1 MTAGLKILISSL
13 GVVGVG
19 GAVATPLTLWQTGYL
34 TIEGSNSTVTTS
46 SQESSS
52 LASPVSSPREGNCV
66 IVDEESVK
74 DILTGLSKQEN
85 SYIAISCNKT
95 GEKLNNWTGFFPS
108 NMLVDEF
115 TSGANISITTETLN
129 ADDVEGGLV
138 GEANYRTTFKGYS
151 FTEETV
157 IGDWGDEVKT
167 IGQKALTVVKVV
179 KKDKECGPFYLL
191 FNNQVSK

>member
-46 SQESSS
+46 SQASNS
-52 LASPVSSPREGNCV
+52 LDSAFSSPQGGNCV

-74 DILTGLSKQEN
+74 DILTGLTVDAK
-85 SYIAISCNKT
+85 SYIAISCNGT

-115 TSGANISITTETLN
+115 ASNTNISITTETQD

-179 KKDKECGPFYLL
+179 KKDKECGAFYLL
-191 FNNQVSK
+191 FNKQVSK